1 MRSPSSI
8 NSHLALINRISALTK
23 SFSARKTQKISSNLL
38 KTLRSKLVSGLC
50 PLLLA
55 LLLFPPSPVQAVTVE
70 NVTFADSTAIG
81 DKPVP
86 LRNAALLR
94 YLKIIKA
101 YVAALYLPEGTK
113 PEDVL
118 TDVPKRLEINYLVSI
133 KGPDFGKGAV
143 PTLERNQ
150 TPAELAK
157 LQDRIDR
164 LNSTYRDV
172 KPGDRYAL
180 TYLPG
185 RGTELALNG
194 PPLIVIEGADFAA
207 AYFGIWLGRES
218 IDDKLKRDLL
228 KGR

>member
-1 MRSPSSI
+1 MHTPSSSPI
-8 NSHLALINRISALTK
+8 CSKNV
-23 SFSARKTQKISSNLL
+23 
-38 KTLRSKLVSGLC
+38 RSKFVRGLP

-55 LLLFPPSPVQAVTVE
+55 ALLFFPSPARALTVE

-81 DKPVP
+81 GKQVP

-101 YVAALYLPEGTK
+101 YMAALYLPEGVK
-113 PEDVL
+113 AEEVL
-118 TDVPKRLEINYLVSI
+118 SDVPKRLELNYLVSI
-133 KGPDFGKGAV
+133 KGQDFGKGAA
-143 PTLERNQ
+143 PTLERNK

-157 LQDRIDR
+157 LQSRIDR
-164 LNSTYRDV
+164 INTTYKDV

-194 PPLIVIEGADFAA
+194 APLIVIEGADFAA
-207 AYFGIWLGRES
+207 AYFGIWLGREP
-218 IDDKLKRDLL
+218 IDDKLKRDLQ

>member
-1 MRSPSSI
+1 MRPPSSI
-8 NSHLALINRISALTK
+8 NSHP
-23 SFSARKTQKISSNLL
+23 
-38 KTLRSKLVSGLC
+38 KTLRRLFVRVFC

-55 LLLFPPSPVQAVTVE
+55 VLFFLPAPAHAITVE
-70 NVTFADSTAIG
+70 AVTFADSTVIG
-81 DKPVP
+81 GKPVP
-86 LRNAALLR
+86 LRNTALLR
-94 YLKIIKA
+94 YLKFIKA
-101 YVAALYLPEGTK
+101 YVAALYLPEGVK
-113 PEDVL
+113 LEDVL

-133 KGPDFGKGAV
+133 KGPDFGKGAA

-150 TPAELAK
+150 TPTELAK
-157 LQDRIDR
+157 LQGRIDR

-194 PPLIVIEGADFAA
+194 TPLIVIEGADFAA

>member
-1 MRSPSSI
+1 MHQTSKNNSRS
-8 NSHLALINRISALTK
+8 T
-23 SFSARKTQKISSNLL
+23 TLL
-38 KTLRSKLVSGLC
+38 RFLC
-50 PLLLA
+50 PLLLSW
-55 LLLFPPSPVQAVTVE
+55 LLVFPSPARALTVE

-81 DKPVP
+81 SKSVP

-94 YLKIIKA
+94 YLKFIKA
-101 YVAALYLPEGTK
+101 YVAALYLPEGVK
-113 PEDVL
+113 AEEVL
-118 TDVPKRLEINYLVSI
+118 SDVPKRLEINYLVSI
-133 KGPDFGKGAV
+133 KGPDFGKGAA

-157 LQDRIDR
+157 LQSRIDR
-164 LNSTYRDV
+164 INATYKDV

-194 PPLIVIEGADFAA
+194 TPLTVIEGADFAT
-207 AYFGIWLGRES
+207 AYFGIWLGRDS

>member
-1 MRSPSSI
+1 MHQTSKNNSRS
-8 NSHLALINRISALTK
+8 T
-23 SFSARKTQKISSNLL
+23 TLL
-38 KTLRSKLVSGLC
+38 RFLC
-50 PLLLA
+50 PLLLSW
-55 LLLFPPSPVQAVTVE
+55 LLVFPSPARALTVE

-81 DKPVP
+81 GKQIP
-86 LRNAALLR
+86 LLNAALLR
-94 YLKIIKA
+94 YLKFIKA
-101 YVAALYLPEGTK
+101 YVAALYLPEGVK
-113 PEDVL
+113 AEEIL
-118 TDVPKRLEINYLVSI
+118 SDVPKRLEINYLVSI
-133 KGPDFGKGAV
+133 KGTDFGKGAA

-150 TPAELAK
+150 SPVELAK
-157 LQDRIDR
+157 LQGRIDR
-164 LNSTYRDV
+164 INSTYRDV

-194 PPLIVIEGADFAA
+194 TPLIVIEGADFAA